1 MMKTSIRVW
10 PTGIVEIDMFN
21 RHRMATR
28 WLELLKGKKH
38 LRLVGADRSSP
49 Q

>member
-1 MMKTSIRVW
+1 MIKTHIRVW
-10 PTGIVEIDMFN
+10 PTGIVEIDTIK

-28 WLELLKGKKH
+28 WVELLKGKKH
-38 LRLVGADRSSP
+38 LRLVGGDRSSA